1 MRFQLQPGRT
11 WSLSQLFFLELQVL
25 LGFSILVGSSTWVD
39 LLVCFFLF
47 WRIYSYY
54 CNDEIWP
61 SNLVGNFFS
70 CMFIGIVLIFP
81 DFLSPTSW
89 LNECNW
95 WPLACLCD
103 FSLASI
109 YYILLLKLL
118 SCCYMS
124 GVHLTSAFFGTTP
137 VVNRWCWSLF
147 NLFEK
152 RVCALQFVHFSA

>member
-70 CMFIGIVLIFP
+70 CMFVGIVLISP

-103 FSLASI
+103 FSLAFPNCKICNILYFASEAFE
-109 YYILLLKLL
+109 LLLNVW
-118 SCCYMS
+118 
-124 GVHLTSAFFGTTP
+124 VHLTSAFFCTILLSIDDVEACST
-137 VVNRWCWSLF
+137 C
-147 NLFEK
+147 
-152 RVCALQFVHFSA
+152 